1 MKDLDGKGDAALL
14 KQVEEAKDK
23 LKKSLESGTIEEIKK
38 DSEALTE
45 PLHKIAEQVYAQ
57 AQAAQQQGAQ
67 AGATAEDASAKGDDN
82 VVDADYKVVDDEDK
96 K

>member
-1 MKDLDGKGDAALL
+1 EKALKDLEGKGDAALM

-23 LKKSLESGTIEEIKK
+23 LKKSIESGNIEDIKK

-45 PLHKIAEQVYAQ
+45 PLHKIAEQMYAQ
-57 AQAAQQQGAQ
+57 AQAAQQQGAE
-67 AGATAEDASAKGDDN
+67 AGAQGAAKEDDN
-82 VVDADYKVVDDEDK
+82 VVDADYTVVDDEK